1 MAKARKLRC
10 VVCGRVFPEGQGI
23 VIERA
28 GVRLE
33 FHSKACL
40 ARFFRLFVERL
51 DEREF
56 KRVARELLKELEE
69 ARRLRERAKTI

>member
-1 MAKARKLRC
+1 MAVKKYTC

-23 VIERA
+23 IIRRA
-28 GVRLE
+28 NVELT
-33 FHSKACL
+33 FHSKSCL

-56 KRVARELLKELEE
+56 RRAAMDVVKEFEELRKARAPSK
-69 ARRLRERAKTI
+69 KI